1 MSRTGPYKKVQA
13 DFWQGRVRNARDFHS
28 AAQTLFELHES
39 GQNTNPIMVQVV
51 EATIAYADAVTA
63 RRDSRINQQD
73 HQALGAL
80 LRAILGN
87 RLPNQQLANLN
98 AILGEKDA
106 VSYGARPGSA
116 VQARRMLE
124 RLDAFAAWV
133 EEELAH

>member
-1 MSRTGPYKKVQA
+1 MSRTGPNKKVGA
-13 DFWQGRVRNARDFHS
+13 DFWQGRVRNARDFH
-28 AAQTLFELHES
+28 AAAHTLFELHES
-39 GQNTNPIMVQVV
+39 GQNTNPMMVQVV

-73 HQALGAL
+73 HQALGTL

-106 VSYGARPGSA
+106 VSYGARPGSVA
-116 VQARRMLE
+116 QARRMLD
-124 RLDAFAAWV
+124 RLNAFAAWV
-133 EEELAH
+133 EEELAR

>member
-1 MSRTGPYKKVQA
+1 MSRTGPSKTVPD

-28 AAQTLFELHES
+28 AAQMLFELHEP
-39 GQNTNPIMVQVV
+39 GRNTNPIMVQVV

-73 HQALGAL
+73 HQALGGL

-87 RLPNQQLANLN
+87 RLPNQQLANLK

-133 EEELAH
+133 EEELAR